1 MCHVLCVSL
10 LRAQKYDNH
19 VKARDSRR
27 APTPLTDARFL
38 VEKRRRGRY
47 AGWNAR
53 PALRR
58 RVSSAP
64 SIATAGVR
72 QPPSESSVS

>member
-19 VKARDSRR
+19 VKARDPRR
-27 APTPLTDARFL
+27 AATPPADARFL
-38 VEKRRRGRY
+38 VENASARRY
-47 AGWNAR
+47 AGRNSR